1 MQAINK
7 HIAVVLFLLTV
18 SLSLLSQLPVMLDSG
33 ASNILKLVWILPFCF
48 LLLTSPQLFLSNKM
62 QPFYIFVFAMV
73 LYCFACHMATGNTY
87 FGPDINNFAIS
98 LLVTLVSY
106 IFWKQYGSPSVM
118 QGICIVMLICG
129 ILLSFQI
136 YFDYLRDADIMSN
149 TYAYENKNS
158 IAQIL
163 LCCATTILM
172 FYRPKDKRIT
182 IISYILVA
190 LMLIVMIMTKSRATL
205 VSALYIVYYFT
216 FKYLNR
222 KTRIIIIAISTLAL
236 AYITL
241 NADIYKVI
249 MEGIVMGGRDASDIN
264 SLSSNRILL
273 FGIALKLIPQHPWI
287 GSGDYYVDCMPL
299 NILTEFGII
308 GLTVVVLFLLH
319 LYRQLNK
326 QRKND
331 KIRTTAYVLF
341 IAFLLN
347 ALFEAQPP
355 FGPGMK
361 CFILWMFVGFSFAKT
376 NNIKLNE
383 ASK

>member
-1 MQAINK
+1 MHAINK
-7 HIAVVLFLLTV
+7 YIAVILFLLTV
-18 SLSLLSQLPVMLDSG
+18 TLSLLSQLPAMLDSG
-33 ASNILKLVWILPFCF
+33 ASNILKLVWVLPFCF

-62 QPFYIFVFAMV
+62 QPFYIFVFTMV
-73 LYCFACHMATGNTY
+73 LYSFACQMATGNTY

-118 QGICIVMLICG
+118 QGICIAMLTCG
-129 ILLSFQI
+129 CLLSFQL
-136 YFDYLRDADIMSN
+136 YFDYLRDADIMSK
-149 TYAYENKNS
+149 TYAYGDKNS

-163 LCCATTILM
+163 LCCATVILM
-172 FYRPKDKRIT
+172 FYHPQDKRIT

-190 LMLIVMIMTKSRATL
+190 LILIVMIMTKSRATL
-205 VSALYIVYYFT
+205 VSALYIIYYFT
-216 FKYLNR
+216 FKFLNR
-222 KTRIIIIAISTLAL
+222 KTRIIVVAISIMAL
-236 AYITL
+236 AYIML
-241 NADIYKVI
+241 NAEMYKVI

-264 SLSSNRILL
+264 SLSSNRVLL

-308 GLTVVVLFLLH
+308 GLTFVLLFLSN
-319 LYRQLNK
+319 LYHKLSK
-326 QRKND
+326 HKKNS
-331 KIRTTAYVLF
+331 KIHTTAYVLF
-341 IAFLLN
+341 IAFILN
-347 ALFEAQPP
+347 SLFEAQPP

-376 NNIKLNE
+376 NYIELNE
-383 ASK
+383 ATK